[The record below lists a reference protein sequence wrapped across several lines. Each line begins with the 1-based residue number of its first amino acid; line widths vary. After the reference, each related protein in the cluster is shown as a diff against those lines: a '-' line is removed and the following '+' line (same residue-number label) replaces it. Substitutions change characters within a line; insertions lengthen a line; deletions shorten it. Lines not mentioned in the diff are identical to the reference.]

1 MRKPK
6 VRYYAD
12 TDSLII
18 DLADR
23 PGVEAE
29 EVAEDVVLS
38 FDENDK
44 VVAVEILSG
53 AKGLFSDLLRHSQR
67 QSAGSKT

>member
-44 VVAVEILSG
+44 VVAG
-53 AKGLFSDLLRHSQR
+53 
-67 QSAGSKT
+67 